1 MSPPAQADPPFGRTG
16 GVPPGPPQGH
26 PWGPPAPGRPDGE
39 QPSWGQPSW
48 GQPSWAVPSPYPQ
61 GPSPYPQH
69 PQGPPPWGP
78 PSPAPGPRR
87 SRSGAGRLAVVLAL
101 LVLLGA
107 LVLLALLAFVTGP
120 RFARVDVL
128 DRAAVERGVSDVVTR
143 DWRRTVTGVTCP
155 EGVRARAGES
165 FVCSA
170 TVDGRPRRVP
180 VDVLDERGT
189 YQVGQPR

>member
-1 MSPPAQADPPFGRTG
+1 MSPPAGQPS
-16 GVPPGPPQGH
+16 H
-26 PWGPPAPGRPDGE
+26 PWGP
-39 QPSWGQPSW
+39 PSWGQPSW
-48 GQPSWAVPSPYPQ
+48 PPPQ
-61 GPSPYPQH
+61 GS
-69 PQGPPPWGP
+69 PQGPPQGPPQYQQGPAPWGP
-78 PSPAPGPRR
+78 PPSSPAPRPPRTGLR
-87 SRSGAGRLAVVLAL
+87 RLVLVLAVL
-101 LVLLGA
+101 LVLGA

-180 VDVLDERGT
+180 VDVLDDGGT

>member
-1 MSPPAQADPPFGRTG
+1 MPPPAQ
-16 GVPPGPPQGH
+16 PGPGAGWSPGQSSGH
-26 PWGPPAPGRPDGE
+26 PWGPPAPQQYPP
-39 QPSWGQPSW
+39 QYQ
-48 GQPSWAVPSPYPQ
+48 QPYPQ
-61 GPSPYPQH
+61 PYTQQQGPQQ
-69 PQGPPPWGP
+69 QGPPPWGP
-78 PSPAPGPRR
+78 PSPAPGRR
-87 SRSGAGRLAVVLAL
+87 GSRSGVGRLALVLAVL
-101 LVLLGA
+101 LLLGA

-143 DWRRTVTGVTCP
+143 DWRRGITGVTCP

-170 TVDGRPRRVP
+170 TVDGRPRRIP
-180 VDVLDERGT
+180 VDVLDEQGT